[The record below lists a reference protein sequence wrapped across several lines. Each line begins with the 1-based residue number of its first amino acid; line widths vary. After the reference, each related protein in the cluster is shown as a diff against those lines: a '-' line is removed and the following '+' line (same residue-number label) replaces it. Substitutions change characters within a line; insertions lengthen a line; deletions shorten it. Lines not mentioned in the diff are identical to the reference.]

1 MTKSKSSVGGAME
14 ATPAATISVSSGVTS
29 SGTSTSVMAPPVSTT
44 SARKD
49 ATSKNSSIPTSA
61 SITDPSAKATVE
73 DLTQSV
79 NETMSAIKKT
89 STSVKDNKPAP
100 SSANTEA
107 APINSSSTTPAS
119 TTAPTA
125 KMFAKGTTVA
135 VQDVVPAIKETST
148 STSDQKS
155 AAKQDTSPSP
165 EVSLVKPKVVEKVFD
180 LPVVSDTYDSL
191 VKLSSPLSPYVEK
204 IGTLASPVVDQA
216 LEFRARIEDKVPEG
230 IQTGYTTTL
239 NKVVTAAVSLDATLC
254 LGVDTL
260 VEKVPALKLA
270 TPTLYNS
277 TRESVGSYA
286 TLVAT
291 YVASFT
297 IAQVFLKAA
306 DLGLETTEGLL
317 KLTANEKVDPI
328 LRGMRRVRSEA
339 SSLRKEGI
347 VSNGTVKAKTLEE
360 ATLIGAMLEI
370 FGLGFFFNQPGNRRN
385 GAEEASLPEDEDA
398 IDVVA
403 MLPSKT
409 RSGLLL

>member
-1 MTKSKSSVGGAME
+1 MTKSKSSVSSAME
-14 ATPAATISVSSGVTS
+14 ATPATTISVSSGVTS
-29 SGTSTSVMAPPVSTT
+29 SGTSTSVMAPPVSTSST
-44 SARKD
+44 RKD
-49 ATSKNSSIPTSA
+49 ATSKSSSILTSA
-61 SITDPSAKATVE
+61 SITVPSAKATVE
-73 DLTQSV
+73 DMTQAI
-79 NETMSAIKKT
+79 NEPMSAIT
-89 STSVKDNKPAP
+89 SAKDKKPAP
-100 SSANTEA
+100 SANTEA
-107 APINSSSTTPAS
+107 APD
-119 TTAPTA
+119 
-125 KMFAKGTTVA
+125 K
-135 VQDVVPAIKETST
+135 
-148 STSDQKS
+148 KS
-155 AAKQDTSPSP
+155 AAKQDTSL
-165 EVSLVKPKVVEKVFD
+165 EVSQGFVKPKVVEKIFD

-191 VKLSSPLSPYVEK
+191 VKLSSPLSLYVEK

-216 LEFRARIEDKVPEG
+216 LEFRARTEDKVPEG
-230 IQTGYTTTL
+230 VQTGYTTTL
-239 NKVVTAAVSLDATLC
+239 NKVVTAAASLDATLC
-254 LGVDTL
+254 SGVDTL

-297 IAQVFLKAA
+297 IAQVFLKVA

-328 LRGMRRVRSEA
+328 LWGMRRVRSEA

-370 FGLGFFFNQPGNRRN
+370 FGLSSFFNQPGNSRD

-398 IDVVA
+398 IDIVA

-409 RSGLLL
+409 RSGLVL

>member
-1 MTKSKSSVGGAME
+1 MTKSKSSDSSAME
-14 ATPAATISVSSGVTS
+14 ATPTATISVSSGVTS
-29 SGTSTSVMAPPVSTT
+29 SGTSTSVMAHPVSTT

-49 ATSKNSSIPTSA
+49 ATSKTSSIPTSA
-61 SITDPSAKATVE
+61 SITIPSAKVTAE
-73 DLTQSV
+73 DMTQAV
-79 NETMSAIKKT
+79 NETISAIT
-89 STSVKDNKPAP
+89 SAKDKKPAP
-100 SSANTEA
+100 SSSAGTEA
-107 APINSSSTTPAS
+107 APINSLSTTSSS

-125 KMFAKGTTVA
+125 MKPAKGTTVA
-135 VQDVVPAIKETST
+135 VNDVVLAIKETST
-148 STSDQKS
+148 PASDQK
-155 AAKQDTSPSP
+155 ATDKKDITP
-165 EVSLVKPKVVEKVFD
+165 EVSQGFAKPKVVEKVFD

-191 VKLSSPLSPYVEK
+191 VKLSSPLNPYVEK

-230 IQTGYTTTL
+230 VQTGYTTTL

-254 LGVDTL
+254 SGVDTL
-260 VEKVPALKLA
+260 VEKVPALKQA
-270 TPTLYNS
+270 TPILYNS

-306 DLGLETTEGLL
+306 DLGLETTDGLL

-347 VSNGTVKAKTLEE
+347 VLNGTVKAKTLEE

-370 FGLGFFFNQPGNRRN
+370 FGLGSFFNQPGNSRD

-398 IDVVA
+398 IDIVA

-409 RSGLLL
+409 RSGLVL

>member
-1 MTKSKSSVGGAME
+1 
-14 ATPAATISVSSGVTS
+14 
-29 SGTSTSVMAPPVSTT
+29 
-44 SARKD
+44 
-49 ATSKNSSIPTSA
+49 
-61 SITDPSAKATVE
+61 
-73 DLTQSV
+73 
-79 NETMSAIKKT
+79 MS
-89 STSVKDNKPAP
+89 
-100 SSANTEA
+100 
-107 APINSSSTTPAS
+107 
-119 TTAPTA
+119 
-125 KMFAKGTTVA
+125 AKGTTA
-135 VQDVVPAIKETST
+135 TANEVVLAIKETST
-148 STSDQKS
+148 SAGDNKS
-155 AAKQDTSPSP
+155 AAKQDTSP
-165 EVSLVKPKVVEKVFD
+165 EVSQGFVKPKVVEKVFD

-191 VKLSSPLSPYVEK
+191 VKLSSPLNPYVEK

-230 IQTGYTTTL
+230 VQTGYTTTL

-254 LGVDTL
+254 SGVDTL
-260 VEKVPALKLA
+260 VEKVPALKQA
-270 TPTLYNS
+270 TPILYNS

-306 DLGLETTEGLL
+306 DLGLETTDGLL

-347 VSNGTVKAKTLEE
+347 VLNGTVKAKTLEE

-370 FGLGFFFNQPGNRRN
+370 FGLGSFFNQPGNSRD

-398 IDVVA
+398 IDIVA

-409 RSGLLL
+409 RSGLVL

>member
-1 MTKSKSSVGGAME
+1 MTKSKSSVSSAME
-14 ATPAATISVSSGVTS
+14 ATPAATISVSSGVAS
-29 SGTSTSVMAPPVSTT
+29 SGTSTSAMAPPVSTT

-49 ATSKNSSIPTSA
+49 ATSKTSSIPASA
-61 SITDPSAKATVE
+61 SITVPSAKASVE
-73 DLTQSV
+73 DMTRAV
-79 NETMSAIKKT
+79 NETISAIT
-89 STSVKDNKPAP
+89 SAKDKKPAP
-100 SSANTEA
+100 SSYASNEA
-107 APINSSSTTPAS
+107 APINSLSTNSSS

-125 KMFAKGTTVA
+125 KMSTKDTTVTA
-135 VQDVVPAIKETST
+135 NDVILAIKETST
-148 STSDQKS
+148 SASDKKS
-155 AAKQDTSPSP
+155 AAKQDTSP
-165 EVSLVKPKVVEKVFD
+165 EVSQGFVKPKVVEKVFD

-216 LEFRARIEDKVPEG
+216 LDFRARVEEKVPES
-230 IQTGYTTTL
+230 IQNGYTTTL
-239 NKVVTAAVSLDATLC
+239 NKVVTAVVSLDATLC
-254 LGVDTL
+254 SGVDTL
-260 VEKVPALKLA
+260 VEKVPALKQA
-270 TPTLYNS
+270 TPLLYNS

-306 DLGLETTEGLL
+306 DLGLENTEGLL

-347 VSNGTVKAKTLEE
+347 VLNGTVKAKTLEE

-370 FGLGFFFNQPGNRRN
+370 FGLSSFFNQPGNSRD
-385 GAEEASLPEDEDA
+385 GAEEANLPEDEDA
-398 IDVVA
+398 IDIVA

-409 RSGLLL
+409 RSGLVL

>member
-1 MTKSKSSVGGAME
+1 MTKSKSSVSSAME

-49 ATSKNSSIPTSA
+49 ASSKNSSIPTSA

-79 NETMSAIKKT
+79 YETMSAIKKT
-89 STSVKDNKPAP
+89 STVKDNKPAP
-100 SSANTEA
+100 SSASTKA
-107 APINSSSTTPAS
+107 APINSVSTTPAS

-165 EVSLVKPKVVEKVFD
+165 EVSQGFVKPKVVEKVFD

-216 LEFRARIEDKVPEG
+216 LEFRARIEDKVPES

-239 NKVVTAAVSLDATLC
+239 NKVVTAAISLDATLC
-254 LGVDTL
+254 SGVDTL
-260 VEKVPALKLA
+260 VKKVPALKQA
-270 TPTLYNS
+270 TPILYNS
-277 TRESVGSYA
+277 TRCISCYRCE
-286 TLVAT
+286 
-291 YVASFT
+291 
-297 IAQVFLKAA
+297 
-306 DLGLETTEGLL
+306 
-317 KLTANEKVDPI
+317 LT
-328 LRGMRRVRSEA
+328 
-339 SSLRKEGI
+339 
-347 VSNGTVKAKTLEE
+347 
-360 ATLIGAMLEI
+360 
-370 FGLGFFFNQPGNRRN
+370 
-385 GAEEASLPEDEDA
+385 
-398 IDVVA
+398 
-403 MLPSKT
+403 
-409 RSGLLL
+409 

>member
-1 MTKSKSSVGGAME
+1 MAHCEE
-14 ATPAATISVSSGVTS
+14 ALRAAFASMDSNQDGKISFEEMKKVTS
-29 SGTSTSVMAPPVSTT
+29 EECTKRGL
-44 SARKD
+44 
-49 ATSKNSSIPTSA
+49 
-61 SITDPSAKATVE
+61 
-73 DLTQSV
+73 DLT
-79 NETMSAIKKT
+79 EEWFEEIF
-89 STSVKDNKPAP
+89 KDLDINGDGEIGFA
-100 SSANTEA
+100 EFVA
-107 APINSSSTTPAS
+107 AVTRI
-119 TTAPTA
+119 
-125 KMFAKGTTVA
+125 
-135 VQDVVPAIKETST
+135 
-148 STSDQKS
+148 
-155 AAKQDTSPSP
+155 P
-165 EVSLVKPKVVEKVFD
+165 EVSQGFAKPKVVEKVFD

-306 DLGLETTEGLL
+306 DLGLENTEGLL

-328 LRGMRRVRSEA
+328 LRGLRRVRSEA

-347 VSNGTVKAKTLEE
+347 VLNGTVKAKTLEE

-370 FGLGFFFNQPGNRRN
+370 FGLGSFFNQPGNSRD
-385 GAEEASLPEDEDA
+385 GAEEANLPEDEDA
-398 IDVVA
+398 IDIVA

-409 RSGLLL
+409 RSGLVL

>member
-204 IGTLASPVVDQA
+204 IGTLASPVVEQA
-216 LEFRARIEDKVPEG
+216 LDLKAGVSGKIPEVVK
-230 IQTGYTTTL
+230 TSYTTAL
-239 NKVVTAAVSLDATLC
+239 DKAVTAVASLDATLC
-254 LGVDTL
+254 SGVDTL
-260 VEKVPALKLA
+260 VEKVPALKQS
-270 TPTLYNS
+270 TPVFYKS
-277 TRESVGSYA
+277 TRESVSSYA

-306 DLGLETTEGLL
+306 DLGLETTDGLL

-328 LRGMRRVRSEA
+328 LMGLRRVREEA
-339 SSLRKEGI
+339 TSLRKEG
-347 VSNGTVKAKTLEE
+347 VVLNGTAKAKTLEE

-370 FGLGFFFNQPGNRRN
+370 FGLGSFFNQQGGSRDRAVE
-385 GAEEASLPEDEDA
+385 GLPEDDDA
-398 IDVVA
+398 IDSVA
-403 MLPSKT
+403 TAPSKT
-409 RSGLLL
+409 RSGLVL